1 MVIKACFGV
10 SFFGLHLAI
19 KSGRGRPTE
28 FFMTSVINEERM
40 RLMNRPKIVTWAL
53 CNPGW
58 KTAAHRHR
66 RSNGTMPAYTMFQ
79 AGQEGIS
86 QTEVNLTVN
95 RGLEAS
101 YPLRHARRLHE
112 GIEWRGYLKRTCG
125 ETVQ

>member
-1 MVIKACFGV
+1 MI
-10 SFFGLHLAI
+10 
-19 KSGRGRPTE
+19 
-28 FFMTSVINEERM
+28 SVINEVRM

-58 KTAAHRHR
+58 KKKAHRHR

-79 AGQEGIS
+79 TGRDGIS
-86 QTEVNLTVN
+86 QTELNLTVN
-95 RGLEAS
+95 GGLEAS

-112 GIEWRGYLKRTCG
+112 GTEWRDYLKRTCD